1 MALAIELAAARVASL
16 GLDGLEAGLADRLR
30 LLTGGRRAD
39 ERHRSLRAAMDWSYA
54 LLDEADRRCCAGS
67 RCSPRRSPPTRR
79 RPSAPGGRRGREA
92 VPAALGAQR
101 VQFVPGQLAADGE
114 AQRGVGRVPALG

>member
-1 MALAIELAAARVASL
+1 MLRRISVFAAPFTAAAAQ
-16 GLDGLEAGLADRLR
+16 
-30 LLTGGRRAD
+30 T
-39 ERHRSLRAAMDWSYA
+39 
-54 LLDEADRRCCAGS
+54 
-67 RCSPRRSPPTRR
+67 
-79 RPSAPGGRRGREA
+79 SAPGGRRGREA